1 MPQNK
6 LSIEEKRLRK
16 KLAERRRMA
25 KIKNDPDLYAQWLVK
40 SRESYQR
47 KKARG
52 TVLPMSV
59 LTPSQQKIRRKKS
72 RQSSRRYYLK
82 KKMDKLSATD
92 ELPINE
98 EPIYKSENRDPL
110 SNVPQSA
117 PTLNTYKVTTKHRK
131 ILQTVTQDVENEFN
145 IINRVKDH
153 SQTSFC
159 LPQTSKEYDNVANF
173 DTPASPVSR
182 LRRITRSQRLSQGT
196 ERTNE
201 LTCIGSAS
209 SSICPDS
216 PQSSIS
222 NISNTSQK
230 SLDLFPK
237 HKISSV
243 AKKTSPWKALLR
255 RMKYKANREL
265 KLKDQ
270 KIQKLKISNERI
282 RRQLNRLKKQSKE
295 GKRLE
300 RKMLVSTPNKDNV
313 QEIKYTVKQQLI
325 KDIKLFFED
334 DDISRMTSGKKE
346 FITRNKI
353 KKQKR
358 YLNDTLHNLHQKF
371 TLRFPQH
378 NISYSFFCKLRAT
391 FAFWAVIPDAKC
403 RDTCLCVEHENM
415 DLVTLSLKK
424 YCIIK
429 EKSSTEI
436 LTSLTCNLRSIDC
449 LTRCCII
456 CKEKHLEY
464 KEFDNSKQIEY
475 FKWTKIK
482 KTYMKNGKEMKTT
495 QTLKQ
500 KVEANPKDVINYFE
514 NICSS
519 YMHHCANIIA
529 QNSYIK
535 KLKANLNYDE
545 CLIHCDFS
553 ENYNTKYATEIQSF
567 HFGGSRQQ
575 VTLHTV
581 VIYYKE
587 DELLQSQC
595 FCTISE
601 SLRHDAVAVWEHL
614 VPVLL
619 YIENTLPRVTS
630 LHFLSDSP
638 SGQYRNKKLFHIIS
652 KLHWQ
657 YPSLRKVIWNYSEK
671 GHGKGAPDGVGG
683 TLKRTADK
691 MVAHGLDIPDT
702 KTFLAYLKTNVSG
715 IILEEVAESA
725 ILEKDMLIPQDIK
738 EFQGTMKVHQVI
750 WSANTK
756 NVLAMRRLSCDLG
769 NCSQEA
775 VQCPH
780 GNHIGF
786 YQIDSDPNLNT
797 SKKNMSR
804 TSKKTSR
811 PSLVKRSKNCDQE
824 KQIQLPQMLNNRQT
838 ITANQSQESLHNSDL
853 PDSFWDEVPSID
865 YENLITP
872 SISEVVL
879 SSLQNDKTLTKAAA
893 AEDLSDSDDYS
904 IF

>member
-1 MPQNK
+1 MN
-6 LSIEEKRLRK
+6 
-16 KLAERRRMA
+16 
-25 KIKNDPDLYAQWLVK
+25 
-40 SRESYQR
+40 
-47 KKARG
+47 
-52 TVLPMSV
+52 
-59 LTPSQQKIRRKKS
+59 
-72 RQSSRRYYLK
+72 
-82 KKMDKLSATD
+82 
-92 ELPINE
+92 
-98 EPIYKSENRDPL
+98 
-110 SNVPQSA
+110 
-117 PTLNTYKVTTKHRK
+117 
-131 ILQTVTQDVENEFN
+131 
-145 IINRVKDH
+145 
-153 SQTSFC
+153 
-159 LPQTSKEYDNVANF
+159 
-173 DTPASPVSR
+173 
-182 LRRITRSQRLSQGT
+182 
-196 ERTNE
+196 
-201 LTCIGSAS
+201 
-209 SSICPDS
+209 
-216 PQSSIS
+216 
-222 NISNTSQK
+222 
-230 SLDLFPK
+230 
-237 HKISSV
+237 
-243 AKKTSPWKALLR
+243 
-255 RMKYKANREL
+255 
-265 KLKDQ
+265 
-270 KIQKLKISNERI
+270 
-282 RRQLNRLKKQSKE
+282 
-295 GKRLE
+295 
-300 RKMLVSTPNKDNV
+300 
-313 QEIKYTVKQQLI
+313 
-325 KDIKLFFED
+325 
-334 DDISRMTSGKKE
+334 
-346 FITRNKI
+346 
-353 KKQKR
+353 
-358 YLNDTLHNLHQKF
+358 
-371 TLRFPQH
+371 
-378 NISYSFFCKLRAT
+378 
-391 FAFWAVIPDAKC
+391 AKC

-595 FCTISE
+595 FCTI
-601 SLRHDAVAVWEHL
+601 
-614 VPVLL
+614 
-619 YIENTLPRVTS
+619 
-630 LHFLSDSP
+630 
-638 SGQYRNKKLFHIIS
+638 K
-652 KLHWQ
+652 
-657 YPSLRKVIWNYSEK
+657 
-671 GHGKGAPDGVGG
+671 
-683 TLKRTADK
+683 
-691 MVAHGLDIPDT
+691 
-702 KTFLAYLKTNVSG
+702 
-715 IILEEVAESA
+715 SA